1 MQSGSRCG
9 EHALASGNRYAGQWR
24 SIRAQYLV
32 THQQCEW
39 AQCEK
44 AAVAVDHIDGGGPS
58 GDNRWANLQALCQ
71 SHHAAKTAANDGGF
85 GRRPA

>member
-1 MQSGSRCG
+1 
-9 EHALASGNRYAGQWR
+9 
-24 SIRAQYLV
+24 
-32 THQQCEW
+32 
-39 AQCEK
+39 
-44 AAVAVDHIDGGGPS
+44 VDHIDGGGPS